1 MGQDSQT
8 APDLFDDVDYDPLL
22 DLEPDED
29 DLDDGGGQL
38 APSGDAQAKMLY
50 EQKADDRT
58 PEERIVDLFESLE
71 PRRRVLLGILEY
83 LDEPKRS
90 DALQEKVVELQEYD
104 HSVYSGYD
112 YSLLL
117 EEAGAIRKVSEDGSE
132 FDEEEEQLPDIVEVD
147 GERFYK
153 PTDGKQVF
161 WVVTDEGRA
170 YREADDPFGRL
181 TALLSKDEYYHEI
194 YRDVLTA
201 CESEAGQTID
211 GLTAIV
217 DANPRSKNPRRH
229 SSYFAKHL
237 EDCGALRWAGS
248 WKTTEVGTKGLELL
262 LEQMAE
268 AAEKAA
274 AGEDGDVENDRA
286 TEGE

>member
-38 APSGDAQAKMLY
+38 APSGEVQAKMLY
-50 EQKADDRT
+50 EQKADNRT
-58 PEERIVDLFESLE
+58 PEEFESLE
-71 PRRRVLLGILEY
+71 PRRRVLLGILDY

>member
-38 APSGDAQAKMLY
+38 APSGEVQAKMLY
-50 EQKADDRT
+50 EQKADNRT
-58 PEERIVDLFESLE
+58 PEERIADLFESLE
-71 PRRRVLLGILEY
+71 PRRRVLLGILDY

-90 DALQEKVVELQEYD
+90 DALQDKVVELQEYD

-117 EEAGAIRKVSEDGSE
+117 EEAGAIHKVSEDGSE
-132 FDEEEEQLPDIVEVD
+132 FDEEEELLPDVVVVE
-147 GERFYK
+147 GELFYT
-153 PTDGKQVF
+153 PTDGMQVF

-274 AGEDGDVENDRA
+274 AGEDGDVENDRE

>member
-8 APDLFDDVDYDPLL
+8 APDLFDDVDSDPLL
-22 DLEPDED
+22 DR
-29 DLDDGGGQL
+29 GGQL
-38 APSGDAQAKMLY
+38 APSGDVQAKMLY

-161 WVVTDEGRA
+161 WVVTDDGRA
-170 YREADDPFGRL
+170 YREADDP
-181 TALLSKDEYYHEI
+181 Y
-194 YRDVLTA
+194 
-201 CESEAGQTID
+201 
-211 GLTAIV
+211 
-217 DANPRSKNPRRH
+217 
-229 SSYFAKHL
+229 
-237 EDCGALRWAGS
+237 
-248 WKTTEVGTKGLELL
+248 
-262 LEQMAE
+262 
-268 AAEKAA
+268 
-274 AGEDGDVENDRA
+274 
-286 TEGE
+286 